1 MRAMLDERTIILD
14 VEVGIY
20 RGNIQKYIGFFL
32 SLLVTGKEGFGPGD
46 QDWGYYE
53 VRPGA
58 HMFYWLYY
66 TKASSDRP
74 LVIWLQGGPGSSS
87 AGYGNFQ
94 EIGLLDIDL
103 KERNTSWVNEVNVL
117 YIDNPV
123 GSGFSYVESDD
134 LLVSNNQQI
143 ATDLVNFTR
152 QFMNEHSQFRTTP
165 TYIFTESYGGKMTVE
180 FALYLQKDIEAG
192 NVQANLKGVAL
203 GDSWISPLDYCMSYA
218 DYLLNTGMVD
228 YEGYEKI
235 NEAAQRVKGAVE
247 SERWV
252 DALFEDSALL
262 SLIQSEAYGAN
273 LYNILCSVPAGI
285 ARLQSTNIDGTFIAT
300 IINYGNACSKK
311 IKSDR
316 LFFANTTGFTTF
328 FSSSPKRSDGTFSL
342 GCNLSQQPTSCD
354 FGTVQLAELMNGQV
368 RDKLGVPSNLT
379 WTFENLVVY
388 AALVGDL
395 MKPVNHIVERLLNE
409 TSLNVVVYTGQLDLM
424 IDPPG
429 SLRWVQRLQWP
440 GAEGWRNA
448 AREPLS
454 VNGVLEGYVK
464 SHLNLSFYW
473 IARAGHMVPS
483 DNPYAALELLR
494 QVTHYS

>member
-1 MRAMLDERTIILD
+1 MTRI
-14 VEVGIY
+14 GI
-20 RGNIQKYIGFFL
+20 FL
-32 SLLVTGKEGFGPGD
+32 ALCIAAVSGKEGFGPGD
-46 QDWGYYE
+46 QDWGFYE

-117 YIDNPV
+117 FIDNPV

-134 LLVSNNQQI
+134 LLVTNNQQI

-152 QFMNEHSQFRTTP
+152 QFMEEHSQFRTTP
-165 TYIFTESYGGKMTVE
+165 TYIFTESYGGKMSAE
-180 FALYLQKDIEAG
+180 FALYLQKEIEAG

-203 GDSWISPLDYCMSYA
+203 GDSWISPLDFCMSYA
-218 DYLLNTGMVD
+218 NFLLNTGLVD
-228 YEGYEKI
+228 YEGFEKI

-247 SERWV
+247 SERWEDAFYEV
-252 DALFEDSALL
+252 DTLFN
-262 SLIQSEAYGAN
+262 LIQTQAYGVN
-273 LYNILCSVPAGI
+273 VYNILCSVPAEI
-285 ARLQSTNIDGTFIAT
+285 ARLKSR
-300 IINYGNACSKK
+300 K
-311 IKSDR
+311 IV
-316 LFFANTTGFTTF
+316 G
-328 FSSSPKRSDGTFSL
+328 
-342 GCNLSQQPTSCD
+342 NLSQQPSSCD
-354 FGTVQLAELMNGQV
+354 EGQVQLAELMNGQV
-368 RDKLGVPSNLT
+368 KSKLEIPSNVT
-379 WTFENLVVY
+379 WTFENELVY
-388 AALVGDL
+388 AALIGDF
-395 MKPVNHIVERLLNE
+395 MKPVTQIVERLLNE
-409 TSLNVVVYTGQLDLM
+409 TSLNVVVYSGQLDL
-424 IDPPG
+424 IVDTPG
-429 SLRWVQRLQWP
+429 SLSWVQKLQWP

-448 AREPLS
+448 AHEPLS
-454 VNGVLEGYVK
+454 VNGMLEGYVK
-464 SHLNLSFYW
+464 SNLNLSFYW